1 MNKYNTTN
9 KTVNKTFSLYNPQT
23 WYSYTFKRYYC
34 TMPHTKVSDYDLI
47 ESFKTESDFISH
59 MKLAHNID
67 YTSKPLPDEPHEY
80 CYIED

>member
-1 MNKYNTTN
+1 
-9 KTVNKTFSLYNPQT
+9 
-23 WYSYTFKRYYC
+23 
-34 TMPHTKVSDYDLI
+34 MPHTKVSDIDLI